1 MAVAC
6 IFFLALFSHAAP
18 AAANQVLDSSD
29 LTTTNPIRKV
39 VNMLQTLQKKVTT
52 EGEKEQALYDKFKCY
67 CSNAGGTL
75 GKSISDA
82 ETKVPSIGSDIEAGE
97 AKKKQDT
104 EDLKKA
110 KADRAEA
117 KAAIAEATA
126 IRDKEAGIFAADHA
140 ESTANLAALTGAI
153 TSIGKGVAG
162 FLQTKTAQRL
172 RKVVLDDKDV
182 TDFDRD
188 TVISFL
194 SGKHTNGYVPQSGE
208 IVGVLKDIKDNMD
221 KSHADMESTESKA
234 IASYEELMTAK
245 TKQVKALAETIET
258 KSVRVGSLS
267 VEIMQMKA
275 DLSDTQA
282 ALQQDKQFLANMD
295 HDCATKASEYDAN
308 TKLRSAELLAIADTI
323 KMLSDDDA
331 LELFKR
337 SLPSTSASFLQTQ
350 KGLATQRSH
359 ALLKIAGAQK
369 KAPEANQGLDFI
381 AMAIKGNKVS
391 FAKVIKMI
399 DGMTA
404 TLKREQADED
414 EKHKYCTKQFDS
426 AEDKKKGL
434 ERMASD
440 LDTSISKGQDA
451 IAMLEDEIKAI
462 EDGIKA
468 LDKEVA
474 EATEQRKE
482 ENKDFTDLMAS
493 DAAAKQ
499 LLEMAKTRL
508 KKFYSPSIKASQD
521 QSSSLVEVN
530 EHQHEAPPP
539 PPDAGGYTKN
549 KDDKDSVISMI
560 DVLIKDLDKEL
571 IESQTTEKD
580 AQADYER
587 AMTNSAAKRALDS
600 KTLTDKG
607 AAKASIETDVQDSKV
622 GRANTAQEIMTTD
635 KFISALHG
643 ECDFLL
649 QYFDVRREARDGEIE
664 SLKTAKSVLLGA
676 DFSLVQEG
684 RRLRGGN

>member
-1 MAVAC
+1 MAVAR
-6 IFFLALFSHAAP
+6 IFFFALFAYAAS

-29 LTTTNPIRKV
+29 LTTTNPVRKV
-39 VNMLQTLQKKVTT
+39 VNMLQMLQKKVTA
-52 EGEKEQALYDKFKCY
+52 EGEKEQALYEKFKCY

-82 ETKVPSIGSDIEAGE
+82 ETKLPSVGSDIEAGE
-97 AKKKQDT
+97 AKYKQDT
-104 EDLKKA
+104 EDLKRA

-117 KAAIAEATA
+117 KAAMAEATA
-126 IRDKEAGIFAADHA
+126 IRNKEAGIFAADHA
-140 ESTANLAALTGAI
+140 ESSANLAALTGAI
-153 TSIGKGVAG
+153 ASIEKGVAG
-162 FLQTKTAQRL
+162 FLQTKTAQRV
-172 RKVVLDDKDV
+172 RKAVLDDKDV

-194 SGKHTNGYVPQSGE
+194 SGTHKNDYVPQSGQ
-208 IVGVLKDIKDNMD
+208 IIGVLKDIKDNMA
-221 KSHADMESTESKA
+221 KSHTDTESTESQA

-295 HDCATKASEYDAN
+295 QDCATKTSEYDAN
-308 TKLRSAELLAIADTI
+308 TKLRSAELFAIADTI
-323 KMLSDDDA
+323 KMLADDDA

-337 SLPSTSASFLQTQ
+337 SLPSTSASFLQTE
-350 KGLATQRSH
+350 KGLAMQRSQ
-359 ALLKIAGAQK
+359 ALLKIAEAQN

-381 AMAIKGNKVS
+381 ALALKGNKVS

-399 DGMTA
+399 DGMAA
-404 TLKREQADED
+404 TLKREQGDED
-414 EKHKYCTKQFDS
+414 EKHTFCTKQFDS

-440 LDTSISKGQDA
+440 LDSSIAKGQDA
-451 IAMLEDEIKAI
+451 LATLEDEIKAI

-474 EATEQRKE
+474 VATEQRKD
-482 ENKDFTDLMAS
+482 ENKDFTDLMAE

-499 LLEMAKTRL
+499 LLGMAKTRL
-508 KKFYSPSIKASQD
+508 NKFYSPSTKASQD
-521 QSSSLVEVN
+521 QSSSLAQVN
-530 EHQHEAPPP
+530 EHQHDAPPP
-539 PPDAGGYTKN
+539 PPDAGGYVKN

-571 IESQTTEKD
+571 TESQTTEKD
-580 AQADYER
+580 SQADYER
-587 AMTNSAAKRALDS
+587 AMTNSATKRALDS

-607 AAKASIETDVQDSKV
+607 AAKASIEMEVQDSKV
-622 GRANTAQEIMTTD
+622 ERGNAAQEIMTTD

-676 DFSLVQEG
+676 DISLVQEG